1 MVDTMTSNTAATVGK
16 LQAGMKEAAETSVKQ
31 TTAAFNAGM
40 AEATTNFEKG
50 QAQLKESVEKAMK
63 KAEEM
68 ASFNHGTVEAM
79 MKSGQIWATGM
90 QDISKQL
97 MATAQTQMDETV
109 ATFKALAGLRSFK
122 DVLDVQASFTRSAME
137 KTMTETGKL
146 TDASL
151 KLAEQVMAPLTARVS
166 LAVETL
172 TKAN

>member
-1 MVDTMTSNTAATVGK
+1 MVDTMTGNSAATVGK
-16 LQAGMKEAAETSVKQ
+16 LQAGMKEAAETGVAQ
-31 TTAAFNAGM
+31 ATAAFNAGI
-40 AEATTNFEKG
+40 AEATSHFEKG
-50 QAQLKESVEKAMK
+50 QAQMKDGVEKAMK

-68 ASFNHGTVEAM
+68 ATFGHGTMEAM
-79 MKSGQIWATGM
+79 IKAGQIWSTGM
-90 QDISKQL
+90 QDIGKQV

-109 ATFKALAGLRSFK
+109 ATMKTLAGLRSVK
-122 DVLDVQASFTRSAME
+122 DVLDVQAGFARSAME

-172 TKAN
+172 TKTN